1 MLYDSGM
8 KTWKKEVDQE
18 LAKAL
23 PRQVSREWIEWI
35 ADSRVE
41 IGDMQAYDM
50 FCEPARDLLERGG
63 KRWRPRM
70 MALIARMAGGQRA
83 YELSRQLAAVVEFPH
98 NGSLIIDDI
107 EDSSDYRRGEPAVHK
122 KYGVDVS
129 INAGNFLY
137 YLPTRLIDDFGDDD
151 AVKLRLYR
159 IYAKYLRR
167 VHLGQGLDIIWHRHM
182 EMIPSVG
189 EYEQMCRFKTGC
201 LSGMSAEIGASVAGM
216 DEEHQKRFGR
226 LAEDIGV
233 GFQIMDDVINLEKG
247 NPGKQRGDDIV
258 ENKKSLPVIIFANDR
273 PDQRSRLF
281 SVFEEAKKA
290 GYESAQEP
298 ILSLIDQMQRLGAI
312 EKAKK
317 RSEKLLSD
325 AADSI
330 EELFDPSPD
339 RDELTRML
347 HGFINA

>member
-8 KTWKKEVDQE
+8 KTWKKEVEKE
-18 LAKAL
+18 LEKTL
-23 PRQVSREWIEWI
+23 PRHVSMEWIEWI
-35 ADSRVE
+35 ADSHVE
-41 IGDMQAYDM
+41 LGNLQAYDM
-50 FCEPARDLLERGG
+50 FCEPARDLLGRGG

-83 YELSRQLAAVVEFPH
+83 YELSQQLAAVVEFPH

-107 EDSSDYRRGEPAVHK
+107 EDSSEYRRGELAVHR

-137 YLPTRLIDDFGDDD
+137 YLPTRLIDDFEAD
-151 AVKLRLYR
+151 AGVKLKLYR

-182 EMIPSVG
+182 EMIPSAG

-201 LSGMSAEIGASVAGM
+201 LSGMSAEIGAAVAGTD
-216 DEEHQKRFGR
+216 DELQKLFGR
-226 LAEDIGV
+226 LAEDIGI

-258 ENKKSLPVIIFANDR
+258 ENKKSLPVIIFANDH
-273 PDQRSRLF
+273 PDQRRRLF
-281 SVFEEAKKA
+281 SVFKKAKDA
-290 GYESAQEP
+290 GYENAQED
-298 ILSLIDQMQRLGAI
+298 ILSLIDAMQRLGAI
-312 EKAKK
+312 EKARK

-325 AADSI
+325 AAISI
-330 EELFDPSPD
+330 GRLFNPSED
-339 RDELTRML
+339 RDELISML
-347 HGFINA
+347 QGFING